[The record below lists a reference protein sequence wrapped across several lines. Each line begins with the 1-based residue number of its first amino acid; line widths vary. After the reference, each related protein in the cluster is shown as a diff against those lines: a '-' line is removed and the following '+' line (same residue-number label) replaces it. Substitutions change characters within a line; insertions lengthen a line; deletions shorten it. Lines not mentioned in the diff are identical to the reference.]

1 MGRHANPHGTVTMD
15 DAIHDESTPAP
26 ARDEGRPDPARDE
39 AASAAAGHAGLVAQ
53 LRQLEDFA
61 ARTVAEGDAL
71 PPQATEMILHLRE
84 IVDALDGLTASMAE
98 PLPADASPRPGVALD
113 DHRGTT

>member
-1 MGRHANPHGTVTMD
+1 MD
-15 DAIHDESTPAP
+15 DAT
-26 ARDEGRPDPARDE
+26 RDEGAPDSARDE
-39 AASAAAGHAGLVAQ
+39 AMNAATGHADLVAQ
-53 LRQLEDFA
+53 LRQLEAFA

-98 PLPADASPRPGVALD
+98 PLPADASPHAGSGKD
-113 DHRGTT
+113 DLRGSA

>member
-1 MGRHANPHGTVTMD
+1 MTMD
-15 DAIHDESTPAP
+15 DAIRDESTPAP
-26 ARDEGRPDPARDE
+26 ERDAGTPDPARDG

-84 IVDALDGLTASMAE
+84 IVDALDGLSASMAE
-98 PLPADASPRPGVALD
+98 PLPADASPRPDVELD
-113 DHRGTT
+113 ERRGTI

>member
-1 MGRHANPHGTVTMD
+1 MD
-15 DAIHDESTPAP
+15 DAIHDDDSSHPAHDD
-26 ARDEGRPDPARDE
+26 AVN
-39 AASAAAGHAGLVAQ
+39 AAAGHAGLVAQ

-84 IVDALDGLTASMAE
+84 IVSALDGLTASMAE
-98 PLPADASPRPGVALD
+98 RAPADAVERAAEHEDDPRGA
-113 DHRGTT
+113 R

>member
-1 MGRHANPHGTVTMD
+1 MTMD
-15 DAIHDESTPAP
+15 DAIQDESTPAS
-26 ARDEGRPDPARDE
+26 ARDEGTPGPARDE

-98 PLPADASPRPGVALD
+98 PLPADAGPRSDVELD

>member
-1 MGRHANPHGTVTMD
+1 MMMN
-15 DAIHDESTPAP
+15 DATRDESA
-26 ARDEGRPDPARDE
+26 PDPAPDE

-53 LRQLEDFA
+53 LRQLEAFA

-84 IVDALDGLTASMAE
+84 IVDALDGLTASMAD
-98 PLPADASPRPGVALD
+98 PLPADASPHPGTGKD
-113 DHRGTT
+113 DLRGPA

>member
-1 MGRHANPHGTVTMD
+1 MTMD
-15 DAIHDESTPAP
+15 DAI
-26 ARDEGRPDPARDE
+26 RDEGAPESAPDD

-53 LRQLEDFA
+53 LRQLEAFA

-98 PLPADASPRPGVALD
+98 PRATDASPHSDARKD
-113 DHRGTT
+113 DLRGPP